1 VSMLAGL
8 VMLRKLNWSVEQ
20 KLIVGALILFIGA
33 FCGASTIAAPIN
45 NFRYMMPIFYAQLT
59 IPVLILASIISSF
72 MKKEQPG
79 N

>member
-1 VSMLAGL
+1 
-8 VMLRKLNWSVEQ
+8 MLRKLNWSIEQ
-20 KLIVGALILFIGA
+20 KLIIAGMILFIGA

-45 NFRYMMPIFYAQLT
+45 NFRYMMPIFYVQLT

-72 MKKEQPG
+72 MKKEEAG